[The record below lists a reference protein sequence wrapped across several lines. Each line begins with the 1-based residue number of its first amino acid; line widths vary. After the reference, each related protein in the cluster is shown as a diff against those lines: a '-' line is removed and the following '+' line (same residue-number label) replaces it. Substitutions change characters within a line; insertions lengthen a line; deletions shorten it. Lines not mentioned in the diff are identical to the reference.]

1 MIFAN
6 YFVEI
11 EMIEMEV
18 FYSII
23 IVLIFGLAIADLVV
37 GVSND
42 AVNFLNSA
50 IGSKAIPMRTILA
63 VAGIGVLVGAVFSS
77 GLMEVARKGIF
88 MPELYFFNE
97 IIIIFLAVIVTDI
110 LLLDIFN
117 SFGIPISTTV
127 LVVFELLGAS
137 VCLAV
142 LKMNTSSGV
151 DVVLSEY
158 INIDKASDIS
168 IGILL
173 SVVLAFIVGAVVQYI
188 SRLIFTFEFQKKALG
203 FKALFGGVSLSAIT
217 YFILIKGI
225 NSIQF
230 ISDDFVVTIKTNTL
244 YIILISLVIWTLL
257 SWFVEHI
264 LRINLFKFIIVLG
277 TFALALAFAGND
289 LVNFIGVSIAAWQ
302 AFELWQEAY
311 QVMGVLPSEFSMKAL
326 SGEVE
331 TPEYILIIAGLVMVL
346 TLWFSSKA
354 QYVVQTG
361 VNLSRQGEG
370 EERFKAN
377 IISQKVVRLFYYV
390 GLGVK
395 SIIPKSFNDF
405 ANARFEKGQPKKV
418 KQGITKPSFD
428 MLRASINLVLA
439 SILISIA
446 TNFTL
451 PLSTTYITFMV
462 AMGTSFGDKAWGRES
477 AVYRVS
483 GVLSVIGSWFLTAII
498 AFSLA
503 GIVALVIYFGEIYAV
518 VFLTA
523 FVVFSLIRSGIK
535 HSKRVK
541 IQKQNKRFKRSD
553 IITINDITAES
564 SQNIVSVIEGIDAR
578 YTEMV
583 NSLGYHDLSKLK
595 KILRELPELEN
606 EIDDLKDNVFYYIKS
621 LEDDTVEASKFYILT
636 LDYLQEMVQSMAY
649 MIRTSHKYV
658 NNTHRNLKFNQIRE
672 LKGISRDLSA
682 IFAHIKIV
690 FSKNEFDDI
699 EFLIQQKKELQ
710 EIVSDLVKKQIERIR
725 TTDMGQQNTKLY
737 FGLLLETKDMIT
749 AGINILSLFYDYY
762 IEAKEEF

>member
-1 MIFAN
+1 
-6 YFVEI
+6 
-11 EMIEMEV
+11 MET
-18 FYSII
+18 FYII
-23 IVLIFGLAIADLVV
+23 IIILLFVLAIADLIV

-63 VAGIGVLVGAVFSS
+63 VAGAGVLVGAVFSS

-88 MPELYFFNE
+88 MPELFFFDE
-97 IIIIFLAVIVTDI
+97 IIIIFLAVLITDI
-110 LLLDIFN
+110 LLLDVFN
-117 SFGIPISTTV
+117 SFGIPTSTTV
-127 LVVFELLGAS
+127 SVVFELLGAS
-137 VCLAV
+137 VCIAA
-142 LKMNTSSGV
+142 LKIYYDPTSQMT
-151 DVVLSEY
+151 LSQY
-158 INIDKASDIS
+158 INVDKATDITL
-168 IGILL
+168 GILL
-173 SVVLAFIVGAVVQYI
+173 SVLIAFVVGAVVQFI
-188 SRLIFTFEFQKKALG
+188 SRLVFTFEYLKKPTWL
-203 FKALFGGVSLSAIT
+203 KALFGGVSLSAIT

-230 ISDDFVVTIKTNTL
+230 IGENFIDLVKSNTL
-244 YIILISLVIWTLL
+244 IIIVLSLL
-257 SWFVEHI
+257 SWTIISWLVQV
-264 LRINLFKFIIVLG
+264 LRFNLFKFIIVLG

-302 AFELWQEAY
+302 SFELWLVAFQT
-311 QVMGVLPSEFSMKAL
+311 QGILPSEFSMTAL

-331 TPEYILIIAGLVMVL
+331 TPEYMLIIAGFIMVL

-370 EERFKAN
+370 DERFNAN
-377 IISQKVVRLFYYV
+377 LLSRKIVRLSYYV

-395 SIIPKSFNDF
+395 TVLPHTVQSF
-405 ANARFEKGQPKKV
+405 ANSRFSRGSEKAIKH
-418 KQGITKPSFD
+418 GITKPAFD
-428 MLRASINLVLA
+428 LLRASINLVLA

-477 AVYRVS
+477 AVYRVA
-483 GVLSVIGSWFLTAII
+483 GVLNVIGSWLLTAVI

-503 GIVALVIYFGEIYAV
+503 ALVALIIYFGDIYAIVALV
-518 VFLTA
+518 A
-523 FVVFSLIRSGIK
+523 FVVFSLIRSGLK
-535 HSKRVK
+535 HTKRVK
-541 IQKQNKRFKRSD
+541 SQKQKKRFNRSD

-564 SQNIVSVIEGIDAR
+564 SHNITSVIQGIDIR
-578 YTEMV
+578 YTDLV
-583 NSLGYHDLSKLK
+583 NNIGYHDLAKLK
-595 KILRELPELEN
+595 KTLKELPELEN
-606 EIDDLKDNVFYYIKS
+606 EIDDLKDNIFYYIKS

-636 LDYLQEMVQSMAY
+636 LDYLQDMVQSMAY

-658 NNTHRNLKFNQIRE
+658 NNNHRNLKFNQIRE
-672 LKGISRDLSA
+672 LKSISRDLSA
-682 IFAHIKIV
+682 IFAHLKIV
-690 FSKNEFDDI
+690 FQKNEFDDI

-710 EIVSDLVKKQIERIR
+710 DLVSALIQKQIERIR

-749 AGINILSLFYDYY
+749 AGINMLNLFYDYY
-762 IEAKEEF
+762 TEAKEEF

>member
-1 MIFAN
+1 METFYGIIILLIFA
-6 YFVEI
+6 
-11 EMIEMEV
+11 
-18 FYSII
+18 
-23 IVLIFGLAIADLVV
+23 LAIGDLIV

-88 MPELYFFNE
+88 MPELFYFNE
-97 IIIIFLAVIVTDI
+97 IIIIFLAVLISDI
-110 LLLDIFN
+110 LLLDAFN

-127 LVVFELLGAS
+127 LVIFELLGAS
-137 VCLAV
+137 VCLAL
-142 LKMNTSSGV
+142 LKINYNTEV
-151 DVVLSEY
+151 DFLLSEY
-158 INIDKASDIS
+158 INFSKATDIS
-168 IGILL
+168 LGILL
-173 SVVLAFIVGAVVQYI
+173 SVVLAFVVGAVVQYI
-188 SRLIFTFEFQKKALG
+188 SRLVFTFEYYQKPTW

-217 YFILIKGI
+217 YFILIKGV

-230 ISDDFVVTIKTNTL
+230 LDDDFVDVVKSNSIP
-244 YIILISLVIWTLL
+244 IILISLVIWSFL
-257 SWFVEHI
+257 SWVVEKI
-264 LRINLFKFIIVLG
+264 LKINLFKFIIVLG

-302 AFELWQEAY
+302 SFELWLEAY
-311 QVMGVLPSEFSMKAL
+311 QATGVLPSEFSMKAL

-331 TPEYILIIAGLVMVL
+331 TNEYILVIAGLVMVL

-377 IISQKVVRLFYYV
+377 LLSQRIVRLSYYV

-395 SIIPKSFNDF
+395 SVIPQSFDKFAKS
-405 ANARFEKGQPKKV
+405 RFEKGQSQNF

-439 SILISIA
+439 SVLISIA

-483 GVLSVIGSWFLTAII
+483 GVLNVIGSWLLTAII
-498 AFSLA
+498 AFTLA
-503 GIVALVIYFGEIYAV
+503 GLIALIVYFGEYYAIAV
-518 VFLTA
+518 LVI
-523 FVVFSLIRSGIK
+523 FVVFSLVRSAIK
-535 HSKRVK
+535 HSKRVNS
-541 IQKQNKRFKRSD
+541 QKQKKRFNRSD

-564 SQNIVSVIEGIDAR
+564 SHNIVSIIRGIDLR
-578 YTEMV
+578 YTDMV
-583 NSLGYHDLSKLK
+583 NNLGYHDLSKLK
-595 KILRELPELEN
+595 KILKELPELEN

-621 LEDDTVEASKFYILT
+621 LEDDTVESSKFYILT

-682 IFAHIKIV
+682 VFAHIIIV
-690 FSKNEFDDI
+690 FEKNEFDDI
-699 EFLIQQKKELQ
+699 ELLIQQKKEL
-710 EIVSDLVKKQIERIR
+710 EEVVSDLVQKQIERIR

-737 FGLLLETKDMIT
+737 FGILLETKDMIS
-749 AGINILSLFYDYY
+749 AGINMLNLFYDYY

>member
-1 MIFAN
+1 METFYGIIIILIFA
-6 YFVEI
+6 
-11 EMIEMEV
+11 
-18 FYSII
+18 
-23 IVLIFGLAIADLVV
+23 LAIADLIV

-50 IGSKAIPMRTILA
+50 IGSKAIPMRTILT

-88 MPELYFFNE
+88 MPELYYFDE
-97 IIIIFLAVIVTDI
+97 IIIIFLAVLVADI
-110 LLLDIFN
+110 LLLDVFN

-127 LVVFELLGAS
+127 LVVFELLGAA
-137 VCLAV
+137 VCLAL
-142 LKMNTSSGV
+142 LKINTNAEV
-151 DVVLSEY
+151 DLLLSEY
-158 INIDKASDIS
+158 INFSKATDIS
-168 IGILL
+168 LGILL
-173 SVVLAFIVGAVVQYI
+173 SVFLAFVVGAIVQYI
-188 SRLIFTFEFQKKALG
+188 SRLVFTFEYDQKPTWLKV
-203 FKALFGGVSLSAIT
+203 LFGGVSLSSIT
-217 YFILIKGI
+217 YFILIKGV
-225 NSIQF
+225 NSIDL
-230 ISDDFVVTIKTNTL
+230 IDDNFVDVVKRNTII
-244 YIILISLVIWTLL
+244 IILISLLIWSFL
-257 SWFVEHI
+257 SWVVEKI
-264 LRINLFKFIIVLG
+264 LKINLFKFIIVLG

-302 AFELWQEAY
+302 SFELWFEAY
-311 QVMGVLPSEFSMKAL
+311 QATGVLPSDFSMKAL

-377 IISQKVVRLFYYV
+377 LLSQKIVRLSYYI
-390 GLGVK
+390 GIGFK
-395 SIIPKSFNDF
+395 SIIPPSFDQF
-405 ANARFEKGQPKKV
+405 ARSRFEKGQNPNF

-428 MLRASINLVLA
+428 MLRAAINLVLA
-439 SILISIA
+439 SVLISIA

-483 GVLSVIGSWFLTAII
+483 GVLSVIGSWILTAAI
-498 AFSLA
+498 AFTLA
-503 GIVALVIYFGEIYAV
+503 GVIALIVYYGEIYAIGV
-518 VFLTA
+518 LVA
-523 FVVFSLIRSGIK
+523 FVAFSLVRSAIK

-541 IQKQNKRFKRSD
+541 SQKQNKRFNRSD

-564 SQNIVSVIEGIDAR
+564 SQNIVSVIHGIDSR
-578 YTEMV
+578 YTDMV
-583 NSLGYHDLSKLK
+583 TNLGYHDLSKLK
-595 KILRELPELEN
+595 KILKELPELEN

-672 LKGISRDLSA
+672 LKGVNRDLSA
-682 IFAHIKIV
+682 VFAHIIV
-690 FSKNEFDDI
+690 VFERNEFDDI
-699 EFLIQQKKELQ
+699 ELLIQQKKEL
-710 EIVSDLVKKQIERIR
+710 EEVVSDLVQKQIERIR

-737 FGLLLETKDMIT
+737 FGILLETKDMIT
-749 AGINILSLFYDYY
+749 AGINMLNLFYDYY
-762 IEAKEEF
+762 TEAKEEF